1 MASDQDGVPP
11 HLTSSGQFTKMR
23 LTMEMLSI
31 AFALFILMDAIG
43 NIPLYITFLKG
54 IKPKRQRYL
63 IFREMIIALIVIILF
78 SFLGDALMHFLH
90 ISLDTIQIAGGIVLF
105 LLCLKMIFP
114 TLPDPDGSLPH
125 TSEPFIVPLAVP
137 LVAGPSVLATVM
149 IYAKQY
155 SSLIMIE
162 AIFIAWAA
170 SLVILITCE
179 FLKKILGW
187 RGITAL
193 ERLMG
198 LILLLI
204 AVQMFMSG
212 VSSFVQ
218 KQGLPL

>member
-1 MASDQDGVPP
+1 
-11 HLTSSGQFTKMR
+11 
-23 LTMEMLSI
+23 MEMLSI
-31 AFALFILMDAIG
+31 AFALFLLMDAFG
-43 NIPLYITFLKG
+43 NIPLYISFLKG
-54 IKPKRQRYL
+54 VDPKRQRII
-63 IFREMIIALIVIILF
+63 IFREMVIALLIIILF
-78 SFLGDALMHFLH
+78 SFIGDALMHFLH

-114 TLPDPDGSLPH
+114 TSPDPNEALPH

-137 LVAGPSVLATVM
+137 LVAGPSVLAAVM

-155 SSLIMIE
+155 ESLLLVGS
-162 AIFIAWAA
+162 IFIAWAA
-170 SLVILITCE
+170 SLVILMTCE
-179 FLKKILGW
+179 FLKRFLGW

-218 KQGLPL
+218 NQAAQL